1 MQFLKSTGGV
11 YFSHMK
17 KDSKY
22 GALSKNTLLFTI
34 NSFGSK
40 LITFLLVP
48 LYTNVLSTNDYG
60 TADLM
65 TSTAQLLI
73 PLLTLNIQ
81 DAVLRFSL
89 DKTKDPKNIISVGCT
104 INSIAMCLLGVVL
117 FLLSYFGI
125 LNFGKEYLIF
135 LFFSFAFG
143 GIQNSLQMYMKAV
156 DNVKVLVYSGLASTL
171 FSCVSNLLLLLVFK
185 IGILGYL
192 ISNLISH
199 FVAILIMFF
208 FGKIYRDVRFTT
220 DVNLIKEMLIYS
232 SPLAINSVAWWINTA
247 SDKYIITFF
256 CGAAINGIYSVAYK
270 IPTIL
275 STFQTIFY
283 NAWSVSAI
291 TEFDK
296 EDKDGFIGNTYSLYM
311 CVSTVGCSVIL
322 IFNKILAGMLYAKDF
337 YDAWQCVPFLLLGV
351 AFNGIALF
359 EGCLFTAA
367 KKTKDVS
374 RTTLV
379 GAIVNTIANFALIPF
394 FNSIGAAFA
403 TMIGYFTVWLV
414 RTISLQKIVRMKVNW
429 KKNVICI
436 ILLLIQSFFA
446 LYQNVITLCIQV
458 ICLVML
464 FILQY
469 DSLRKVIFKIVSRIK
484 H

>member
-1 MQFLKSTGGV
+1 
-11 YFSHMK
+11 MK
-17 KDSKY
+17 KNSKY
-22 GALSKNTLLFTI
+22 GDLSKNTLLFII

-89 DKTKDPKNIISVGCT
+89 DKTKDPKKIISVGCT
-104 INSIAMCLLGVVL
+104 INSISMCLLGITL

-125 LNFGKEYLIF
+125 LSFGKEYIIF

-143 GIQNSLQMYMKAV
+143 GIQNSLQMYMKAI

-185 IGILGYL
+185 VGILGYL
-192 ISNLISH
+192 ISNLIGH
-199 FVAILIMFF
+199 FVAIFIMFF

-220 DVNLIKEMLIYS
+220 DTKLIKEMFVYS
-232 SPLAINSVAWWINTA
+232 APLAINSVAWWINTA

-296 EDKDGFIGNTYSLYM
+296 DDKDGFIGNIYSLYI
-311 CVSTVGCSVIL
+311 CVSTIGCSLIL
-322 IFNKILAGMLYAKDF
+322 IFNKFLASMLYAKDF
-337 YDAWQCVPFLLLGV
+337 YDAWRSVPFLLLGV

-359 EGCLFTAA
+359 EGCLFTAV
-367 KKTKDVS
+367 KKTKEVS
-374 RTTLV
+374 RTTIV
-379 GAIVNTIANFALIPF
+379 GAIVNTIANFILIPLF
-394 FNSIGAAFA
+394 ASSGAAFA
-403 TMIGYFTVWLV
+403 TMIGYLTVWIV
-414 RTISLQKIVRMKVNW
+414 RTISLQKIVHMHVNW
-429 KKNVICI
+429 MKQVVCI
-436 ILLLIQSFFA
+436 VVL
-446 LYQNVITLCIQV
+446 VIQV
-458 ICLVML
+458 FLALKTNIITIVFQISCLMVL
-464 FILQY
+464 VLLQY
-469 DSLRKVIFKIVSRIK
+469 TSIKKVFRRLLTSVKR
-484 H
+484 

>member
-1 MQFLKSTGGV
+1 
-11 YFSHMK
+11 MK
-17 KDSKY
+17 KNSKY
-22 GALSKNTLLFTI
+22 GDLSKNTLLFTI

-89 DKTKDPKNIISVGCT
+89 DKTKDPKKIISVGCT
-104 INSIAMCLLGVVL
+104 INSISMCLLGITL
-117 FLLSYFGI
+117 FLLSYFRI
-125 LNFGKEYLIF
+125 LSFGKEYIIF

-171 FSCVSNLLLLLVFK
+171 FSCVSHILLLLVFK
-185 IGILGYL
+185 FGILGYL
-192 ISNLISH
+192 ISNLVGH
-199 FVAILIMFF
+199 FVAIFIMFF

-220 DVNLIKEMLIYS
+220 DTKLIKEMFVYS
-232 SPLAINSVAWWINTA
+232 APLAINSVAWWINTA

-296 EDKDGFIGNTYSLYM
+296 DDKDGFIGNIYSLYM
-311 CVSTVGCSVIL
+311 CVSTIGCSLIL
-322 IFNKILAGMLYAKDF
+322 IFNKFLASMLYAKDF
-337 YDAWQCVPFLLLGV
+337 YDAWRSVPFLLLGV

-359 EGCLFTAA
+359 EGCLFTAV
-367 KKTKDVS
+367 KKTKEVS
-374 RTTLV
+374 RTTIV
-379 GAIVNTIANFALIPF
+379 GAIVNTIANFILIPLF
-394 FNSIGAAFA
+394 ASSGAAFA
-403 TMIGYFTVWLV
+403 TMIGYLTVWIV
-414 RTISLQKIVRMKVNW
+414 RTISLQKIVHMRVNW
-429 KKNVICI
+429 MKQVVCI
-436 ILLLIQSFFA
+436 IVLVVQVSLA
-446 LYQNVITLCIQV
+446 LKTNIITIVFQ
-458 ICLVML
+458 ISCLMVL
-464 FILQY
+464 VILQY
-469 DSLRKVIFKIVSRIK
+469 TSIKKVFRRLLTSVKR
-484 H
+484 

>member
-1 MQFLKSTGGV
+1 
-11 YFSHMK
+11 MK
-17 KDSKY
+17 KNSKY

-89 DKTKDPKNIISVGCT
+89 DKTKDPKKVISVGCT
-104 INSIAMCLLGVVL
+104 INSIAMCFLGIVL

-125 LNFGKEYLIF
+125 LSFGKEYLIF

-192 ISNLISH
+192 ISNLVGH
-199 FVAILIMFF
+199 FIAIFIMFF
-208 FGKIYRDVRFTT
+208 FGKINQDIRFTT
-220 DVNLIKEMLIYS
+220 DTKLIKEMCIYS
-232 SPLAINSVAWWINTA
+232 TPLAINSVAWWINTA

-275 STFQTIFY
+275 STFQTVFY

-296 EDKDGFIGNTYSLYM
+296 DDKDGFIGNIYSLYM
-311 CVSTVGCSVIL
+311 CVSTVGCSILL
-322 IFNKILAGMLYAKDF
+322 IFNKVIASMLYAKDF
-337 YDAWQCVPFLLLGV
+337 YDAWRCVPFLLLGA

-359 EGCLFTAA
+359 EGCLFTAV

-374 RTTLV
+374 RTTIV

-394 FNSIGAAFA
+394 FSSIGAAFA
-403 TMIGYFTVWLV
+403 TMIGYFAVWLV
-414 RTISLQKIVRMKVNW
+414 RTISLQKIIRMKVKW
-429 KKNVICI
+429 VKQVICI
-436 ILLLIQSFFA
+436 AILAVQVFLALNSNIITPLIQI
-446 LYQNVITLCIQV
+446 V
-458 ICLVML
+458 CLIL
-464 FILQY
+464 IISLQY
-469 DSLRKVIFKIVSRIK
+469 ISIKKVIFRLWRRIK
-484 H
+484 KK

>member
-1 MQFLKSTGGV
+1 
-11 YFSHMK
+11 MK

-48 LYTNVLSTNDYG
+48 LYTNVLSTDDYG

-89 DKTKDPKNIISVGCT
+89 DKTKDPKKIISVGCT
-104 INSIAMCLLGVVL
+104 INSIAMCLLGAVL
-117 FLLSYFGI
+117 FLLSYFDI
-125 LNFGKEYLIF
+125 LSFGKEYIIF

-156 DNVKVLVYSGLASTL
+156 DNVKVLVYSGLSSTL

-192 ISNLISH
+192 ISNLVGH
-199 FVAILIMFF
+199 FVAIFIMFF
-208 FGKIYRDVRFTT
+208 FGKIYSDVRFTT
-220 DVNLIKEMLIYS
+220 DTKLIKEMFIYS
-232 SPLAINSVAWWINTA
+232 APLAINSVAWWINTA

-275 STFQTIFY
+275 STFRQY
-283 NAWSVSAI
+283 
-291 TEFDK
+291 
-296 EDKDGFIGNTYSLYM
+296 FIMHGLYRRLQN
-311 CVSTVGCSVIL
+311 L
-322 IFNKILAGMLYAKDF
+322 I
-337 YDAWQCVPFLLLGV
+337 
-351 AFNGIALF
+351 
-359 EGCLFTAA
+359 
-367 KKTKDVS
+367 
-374 RTTLV
+374 RTTK
-379 GAIVNTIANFALIPF
+379 
-394 FNSIGAAFA
+394 
-403 TMIGYFTVWLV
+403 M
-414 RTISLQKIVRMKVNW
+414 
-429 KKNVICI
+429 
-436 ILLLIQSFFA
+436 
-446 LYQNVITLCIQV
+446 
-458 ICLVML
+458 
-464 FILQY
+464 
-469 DSLRKVIFKIVSRIK
+469 DSLEISTPYICVFQPLVVL
-484 H
+484 

>member
-1 MQFLKSTGGV
+1 
-11 YFSHMK
+11 MK

-65 TSTAQLLI
+65 TSTSQLLI
-73 PLLTLNIQ
+73 PLLTLNVQ

-89 DKTKDPKNIISVGCT
+89 DKTKDPKKIISVGCT

-117 FLLSYFGI
+117 FLLSYSGI
-125 LNFGKEYLIF
+125 LSFGKEYLIF

-192 ISNLISH
+192 ISNLIGH
-199 FVAILIMFF
+199 FVSIAIMFF
-208 FGKIYRDVRFTT
+208 FGKIYRDVRFST
-220 DVNLIKEMLIYS
+220 DTKLIKEMFVYS
-232 SPLAINSVAWWINTA
+232 APLAINSVAWWINTA

-296 EDKDGFIGNTYSLYM
+296 DDKDGFIGNIYSLYL
-311 CVSTVGCSVIL
+311 CVSTIGCSVIL
-322 IFNKILAGMLYAKDF
+322 IFNKIIARILYAKDF
-337 YDAWQCVPFLLLGV
+337 YDAWMCVPFLLLGV

-359 EGCLFTAA
+359 EGCLFTAV
-367 KKTKDVS
+367 KKTKEVS
-374 RTTLV
+374 RTTIA

-394 FNSIGAAFA
+394 FSSVGAAFA
-403 TMIGYFTVWLV
+403 TMIGYFTVWIV
-414 RTISLQKIVRMKVNW
+414 RTVSLQKIVRMQVNW
-429 KKNVICI
+429 MKQMLCIVVLFAQVFLALKPNLITLSLQIFCLI
-436 ILLLIQSFFA
+436 ILVL
-446 LYQNVITLCIQV
+446 
-458 ICLVML
+458 
-464 FILQY
+464 LQY
-469 DSLRKVIFKIVSRIK
+469 KSIQKVIHRFWAKIKR
-484 H
+484 

>member
-1 MQFLKSTGGV
+1 
-11 YFSHMK
+11 MK
-17 KDSKY
+17 KNSKY
-22 GALSKNTLLFTI
+22 GDLSKNTLLFTI

-89 DKTKDPKNIISVGCT
+89 DKTKDPKKIISIGCT
-104 INSIAMCLLGVVL
+104 INSISMCLLGITL

-125 LNFGKEYLIF
+125 LSFGKEYIIF

-185 IGILGYL
+185 VGILGYL
-192 ISNLISH
+192 ISNLIGH
-199 FVAILIMFF
+199 FVAIFMMFF

-220 DVNLIKEMLIYS
+220 DTKLIKEMFVYS
-232 SPLAINSVAWWINTA
+232 APLAINSVAWWINTA

-296 EDKDGFIGNTYSLYM
+296 DDKDGFIGNIYSLYM
-311 CVSTVGCSVIL
+311 CVSTIGCSLIL
-322 IFNKILAGMLYAKDF
+322 IFNKFLASMLYAKDF
-337 YDAWQCVPFLLLGV
+337 YDAWRSVPFLLLGV

-359 EGCLFTAA
+359 EGCLFTAV
-367 KKTKDVS
+367 KKTKEVS
-374 RTTLV
+374 RTTIV
-379 GAIVNTIANFALIPF
+379 GAIVNTIANFILIPLF
-394 FNSIGAAFA
+394 ASSGAAFA
-403 TMIGYFTVWLV
+403 TMIGYLTVWIV
-414 RTISLQKIVRMKVNW
+414 RTISLQKIVHMRVNW
-429 KKNVICI
+429 MKQVVCI
-436 ILLLIQSFFA
+436 IVLVVQVFLA
-446 LYQNVITLCIQV
+446 LKTNIITIVFQ
-458 ICLVML
+458 ISCLMVL
-464 FILQY
+464 VILQY
-469 DSLRKVIFKIVSRIK
+469 TSIKKVFRRLLTSVKR
-484 H
+484 

>member
-1 MQFLKSTGGV
+1 
-11 YFSHMK
+11 MK

-48 LYTNVLSTNDYG
+48 LYTNVLSTDDYG

-89 DKTKDPKNIISVGCT
+89 DKTKDPKKIISVGCT
-104 INSIAMCLLGVVL
+104 INSIAMCLLGAVL
-117 FLLSYFGI
+117 FLLSYFDI
-125 LNFGKEYLIF
+125 LSFGKEYIIF

-156 DNVKVLVYSGLASTL
+156 DNVKVLVYSGVSSTL

-192 ISNLISH
+192 ISNLVGH
-199 FVAILIMFF
+199 FVAIFIMFF
-208 FGKIYRDVRFTT
+208 FGKIYSDVRFTT
-220 DVNLIKEMLIYS
+220 DTKLIKEMFIYS
-232 SPLAINSVAWWINTA
+232 APLAINSVAWWINTA

-296 EDKDGFIGNTYSLYM
+296 DDKDGFIGNIYSLYM

-322 IFNKILAGMLYAKDF
+322 IINKLLASILYAKDF
-337 YDAWQCVPFLLLGV
+337 YEAWRCVPFLLLGV

-359 EGCLFTAA
+359 EGCLFTAV

-374 RTTLV
+374 KTTLV

-394 FNSIGAAFA
+394 FSSIGAAFA

-414 RTISLQKIVRMKVNW
+414 RTFSLQKIIRMKVNW
-429 KKNVICI
+429 VKQAICI
-436 ILLLIQSFFA
+436 AILAVQVFLA
-446 LYQNVITLCIQV
+446 LTPNTITLLAQIV
-458 ICLVML
+458 CLVL
-464 FILQY
+464 LVSLQY
-469 DSLRKVIFKIVSRIK
+469 MSIKKVVRRLWAKIKR
-484 H
+484 

>member
-1 MQFLKSTGGV
+1 
-11 YFSHMK
+11 MK
-17 KDSKY
+17 KKSKY
-22 GALSKNTLLFTI
+22 GDLSKNTLLFTI

-48 LYTNVLSTNDYG
+48 LYTNILSTNDYG

-89 DKTKDPKNIISVGCT
+89 DKTKDPKKIISVGCT
-104 INSIAMCLLGVVL
+104 INSIAMCLLGIAL
-117 FLLSYFGI
+117 FLLSHFEI
-125 LNFGKEYLIF
+125 LSFGKEYIIF

-185 IGILGYL
+185 VGILGYL
-192 ISNLISH
+192 ISNLVGH
-199 FVAILIMFF
+199 FVAIFIMFF
-208 FGKIYRDVRFTT
+208 FGKIYRDVRFINDTK
-220 DVNLIKEMLIYS
+220 LIKEMFIYS
-232 SPLAINSVAWWINTA
+232 APLATNSVAWWINTA

-296 EDKDGFIGNTYSLYM
+296 DDKDGFIGNIYSLYM
-311 CVSTVGCSVIL
+311 CVSTVGCSAIL
-322 IFNKILAGMLYAKDF
+322 IFNKVLANMLYAKDF
-337 YDAWQCVPFLLLGV
+337 YDAWRCVPFLLLGV

-359 EGCLFTAA
+359 EGCLFTAV
-367 KKTKDVS
+367 KKTKEVS
-374 RTTLV
+374 RTTIV
-379 GAIVNTIANFALIPF
+379 GAIVNTVANFALIPF
-394 FNSIGAAFA
+394 FSSVGAAFA
-403 TMIGYFTVWLV
+403 TMIGYFTVWIV
-414 RTISLQKIVRMKVNW
+414 RTVSLQKIIRMHVNW
-429 KKNVICI
+429 FK
-436 ILLLIQSFFA
+436 
-446 LYQNVITLCIQV
+446 QV
-458 ICLVML
+458 ICVVILFVQVFLALNSNIITMSLQIICLMILV
-464 FILQY
+464 FLQHI
-469 DSLRKVIFKIVSRIK
+469 SIKKVVCKLLTKIKR
-484 H
+484 

>member
-1 MQFLKSTGGV
+1 
-11 YFSHMK
+11 MK

-89 DKTKDPKNIISVGCT
+89 DKTKDPKKIISVGCT

-192 ISNLISH
+192 ISNLVSH

-208 FGKIYRDVRFTT
+208 FGKIYRDVRFTI
-220 DVNLIKEMLIYS
+220 DAKLIKEMLIYS

-359 EGCLFTAA
+359 EGCLFTAV

-436 ILLLIQSFFA
+436 ILLVIQSFFA
-446 LYQNVITLCIQV
+446 LYQNAITLCIQ
-458 ICLVML
+458 IFCLVML

-469 DSLRKVIFKIVSRIK
+469 DSLRKVILKIVSRIK

>member
-1 MQFLKSTGGV
+1 
-11 YFSHMK
+11 MK
-17 KDSKY
+17 KNSKY
-22 GALSKNTLLFTI
+22 GDLSKNTLLFTI

-89 DKTKDPKNIISVGCT
+89 DKTKNPKKIISVGCT
-104 INSIAMCLLGVVL
+104 INSISMCLLGITL

-125 LNFGKEYLIF
+125 LSFGKEYIIF

-143 GIQNSLQMYMKAV
+143 GIQNSLQMYMKAI

-185 IGILGYL
+185 VGILGYL
-192 ISNLISH
+192 ISNLIGH
-199 FVAILIMFF
+199 FVAIFIMFF

-220 DVNLIKEMLIYS
+220 DTKLIKEMFVYS
-232 SPLAINSVAWWINTA
+232 APLAINSVAWWINTA

-296 EDKDGFIGNTYSLYM
+296 DDKDGFIGNIYSLYM
-311 CVSTVGCSVIL
+311 CVSTIGCSLIL
-322 IFNKILAGMLYAKDF
+322 IFNKFLASMLYAKDF
-337 YDAWQCVPFLLLGV
+337 YDAWRSVPFLLLGV

-359 EGCLFTAA
+359 EGCLFTAV
-367 KKTKDVS
+367 KKTKEVS
-374 RTTLV
+374 RTTIV
-379 GAIVNTIANFALIPF
+379 GAIVNTIANFILIPLF
-394 FNSIGAAFA
+394 ASSGAAFA
-403 TMIGYFTVWLV
+403 TMIGYLTVWIV
-414 RTISLQKIVRMKVNW
+414 RTISLQKIVHMRVNW
-429 KKNVICI
+429 MKQVVCI
-436 ILLLIQSFFA
+436 IVLVVQVFLA
-446 LYQNVITLCIQV
+446 LKTNIITIEFQ
-458 ICLVML
+458 ISCLMVL
-464 FILQY
+464 VILQY
-469 DSLRKVIFKIVSRIK
+469 TSIKKVFRRLLTSVKR
-484 H
+484 

>member
-1 MQFLKSTGGV
+1 
-11 YFSHMK
+11 MK
-17 KDSKY
+17 KNSKY
-22 GALSKNTLLFTI
+22 GDLSKNTLLFTI

-89 DKTKDPKNIISVGCT
+89 DKTKNPKKIISVGCT
-104 INSIAMCLLGVVL
+104 INSISMCLLGITL

-125 LNFGKEYLIF
+125 LSFGKEYIIF

-143 GIQNSLQMYMKAV
+143 GIQNSLQMYMKAI

-185 IGILGYL
+185 VGILGYL
-192 ISNLISH
+192 ISNLIGH
-199 FVAILIMFF
+199 FVAIFIMFF

-220 DVNLIKEMLIYS
+220 DTKLIKEMFVYS
-232 SPLAINSVAWWINTA
+232 APLAINSVAWWINTA

-296 EDKDGFIGNTYSLYM
+296 DDKDGFIGNIYSLYM
-311 CVSTVGCSVIL
+311 CVSTIGCSLIL
-322 IFNKILAGMLYAKDF
+322 IFNKFLASMLYAKDF
-337 YDAWQCVPFLLLGV
+337 YDAWRSVPFLLLGV

-359 EGCLFTAA
+359 EGCLFTAV
-367 KKTKDVS
+367 KKTKEIS
-374 RTTLV
+374 RTTIV
-379 GAIVNTIANFALIPF
+379 GAIVNTIANFILIPLF
-394 FNSIGAAFA
+394 ASSGAAFA
-403 TMIGYFTVWLV
+403 TMIGYLTVWIV
-414 RTISLQKIVRMKVNW
+414 RTISLQKIVHMRVNW
-429 KKNVICI
+429 MKQVVCI
-436 ILLLIQSFFA
+436 IVLVVQVFLA
-446 LYQNVITLCIQV
+446 LKTNIITIEFQ
-458 ICLVML
+458 ISCLMVL
-464 FILQY
+464 VILQY
-469 DSLRKVIFKIVSRIK
+469 TSIKKVFRRLLTSVKR
-484 H
+484 

>member
-1 MQFLKSTGGV
+1 
-11 YFSHMK
+11 MK

-40 LITFLLVP
+40 VITFLLVP

-89 DKTKDPKNIISVGCT
+89 DKTKNPKKIISVGCT
-104 INSIAMCLLGVVL
+104 INSIALCILGIVL

-125 LNFGKEYLIF
+125 LSFGKEYIIF

-143 GIQNSLQMYMKAV
+143 GIQNSMQMYIKAI
-156 DNVKVLVYSGLASTL
+156 DNVKVLVYSGLAST
-171 FSCVSNLLLLLVFK
+171 FCSCLSNLLLLLVFK

-192 ISNLISH
+192 ISNLVGH
-199 FVAILIMFF
+199 LVAIVIMFF
-208 FGKIYRDVRFTT
+208 SGKIYQDIRFTT
-220 DVNLIKEMLIYS
+220 DRKLIKEMIVYS
-232 SPLAINSVAWWINTA
+232 APLAINSVAWWINTA

-275 STFQTIFY
+275 STLQTIFY

-296 EDKDGFIGNTYSLYM
+296 DDKDSFIGNIYSLYM
-311 CVSTVGCSVIL
+311 CVSTIGCSAIL
-322 IFNKILAGMLYAKDF
+322 IFNKFLASLLYAKDF
-337 YDAWQCVPFLLLGV
+337 FEAWAYVPFLLLGV
-351 AFNGIALF
+351 VFNGIALF
-359 EGCLFTAA
+359 EGCLFTAV

-374 RTTLV
+374 QTTIV
-379 GAIVNTIANFALIPF
+379 GAIVNTIANFALIPLYGA
-394 FNSIGAAFA
+394 IGAAFA

-429 KKNVICI
+429 IKQGICI
-436 ILLLIQSFFA
+436 AVLIVQVFLA
-446 LYQNVITLCIQV
+446 LKQNIITLSLQGMC
-458 ICLVML
+458 CVML
-464 FILQY
+464 IILQFT
-469 DSLRKVIFKIVSRIK
+469 SIQKVTQKVIARIK
-484 H
+484 R

>member
-1 MQFLKSTGGV
+1 
-11 YFSHMK
+11 MK

-73 PLLTLNIQ
+73 PLLTLNVQ

-89 DKTKDPKNIISVGCT
+89 DKTKDPKKIISVGCT

-117 FLLSYFGI
+117 FLLSYLGI
-125 LNFGKEYLIF
+125 LSFGKEYLIF

-192 ISNLISH
+192 ISNLVGH
-199 FVAILIMFF
+199 FVSIAIMFF
-208 FGKIYRDVRFTT
+208 FGKIYRDVRFST
-220 DVNLIKEMLIYS
+220 DTKLIKEMFVYS
-232 SPLAINSVAWWINTA
+232 APLAINSVAWWINTA

-296 EDKDGFIGNTYSLYM
+296 DDKDGFIGNIYSLYL
-311 CVSTVGCSVIL
+311 CVSTIGCSVIL
-322 IFNKILAGMLYAKDF
+322 IFNKIIARILYAKDF
-337 YDAWQCVPFLLLGV
+337 YDAWMCVPFLLLGV

-359 EGCLFTAA
+359 EGCLFTAV
-367 KKTKDVS
+367 KKTKEVS
-374 RTTLV
+374 RTTIV

-394 FNSIGAAFA
+394 FSSVGAAFA
-403 TMIGYFTVWLV
+403 TMIGYFTVWIV
-414 RTISLQKIVRMKVNW
+414 RTVSLQKIVRMQVNW
-429 KKNVICI
+429 MKQMICI
-436 ILLLIQSFFA
+436 VVLFA
-446 LYQNVITLCIQV
+446 QVFLALKPNLITLSLQIF
-458 ICLVML
+458 CLIILVL
-464 FILQY
+464 LQY
-469 DSLRKVIFKIVSRIK
+469 TSIQKVIHRFWAKIKR
-484 H
+484 

>member
-1 MQFLKSTGGV
+1 
-11 YFSHMK
+11 MK

-73 PLLTLNIQ
+73 PLLTLNVQ

-89 DKTKDPKNIISVGCT
+89 DKTKDPKKIISVGCT

-117 FLLSYFGI
+117 FLLSYSGI
-125 LNFGKEYLIF
+125 LSFGKEYLIF

-192 ISNLISH
+192 ISNLVGH
-199 FVAILIMFF
+199 FVAIFIMFF

-220 DVNLIKEMLIYS
+220 DTKLIKEMFVYS
-232 SPLAINSVAWWINTA
+232 APLAINSVAWWINTA

-296 EDKDGFIGNTYSLYM
+296 DDKDGFIGNIYSLYM
-311 CVSTVGCSVIL
+311 CVSTIGCSVIL
-322 IFNKILAGMLYAKDF
+322 IFNKLLASILYAKDF
-337 YDAWQCVPFLLLGV
+337 YEAWRCVPFLLLGV

-359 EGCLFTAA
+359 EGCLFTAV

-374 RTTLV
+374 RTTLA

-394 FNSIGAAFA
+394 FSSIGAALA

-414 RTISLQKIVRMKVNW
+414 RTFSLQKIIRMKVNW
-429 KKNVICI
+429 VKQAACIVI
-436 ILLLIQSFFA
+436 LA
-446 LYQNVITLCIQV
+446 IQV
-458 ICLVML
+458 ILALNQNIITLLLQIGCL
-464 FILQY
+464 ILLVSFQY
-469 DSLRKVIFKIVSRIK
+469 MSIQKVVRKLWEKIKSK
-484 H
+484 

>member
-1 MQFLKSTGGV
+1 
-11 YFSHMK
+11 MK
-17 KDSKY
+17 KNSKY
-22 GALSKNTLLFTI
+22 GDLSKNTLLFTI

-89 DKTKDPKNIISVGCT
+89 DKTKDPKKIISVGCT
-104 INSIAMCLLGVVL
+104 INSISMCLLGITL

-125 LNFGKEYLIF
+125 LSFEKEYIIF

-171 FSCVSNLLLLLVFK
+171 FSCVSNLLFLLVFK
-185 IGILGYL
+185 FGILGYL
-192 ISNLISH
+192 ISNLVGH
-199 FVAILIMFF
+199 FVAIFIMFF
-208 FGKIYRDVRFTT
+208 LGKIYRDVRFTT
-220 DVNLIKEMLIYS
+220 DTKLIKEMFVYS
-232 SPLAINSVAWWINTA
+232 APLAINSVAWWINTA

-296 EDKDGFIGNTYSLYM
+296 DDKDGFIGNIYSLYM
-311 CVSTVGCSVIL
+311 CVSTIGCSLIL
-322 IFNKILAGMLYAKDF
+322 IFNKFLASMLYAKDF
-337 YDAWQCVPFLLLGV
+337 YDAWRSVPFLLLGV

-359 EGCLFTAA
+359 EGCLFTAV
-367 KKTKDVS
+367 KKTKEVS
-374 RTTLV
+374 RTTIV
-379 GAIVNTIANFALIPF
+379 GAIVNTIANFILIPLF
-394 FNSIGAAFA
+394 ASSGAAFA
-403 TMIGYFTVWLV
+403 TMIGYLTVWIV
-414 RTISLQKIVRMKVNW
+414 RTISLQKIVHMRVNW
-429 KKNVICI
+429 MKQVVCI
-436 ILLLIQSFFA
+436 IVLVVQVFLA
-446 LYQNVITLCIQV
+446 LKTNIITIVFQ
-458 ICLVML
+458 ISCLMVL
-464 FILQY
+464 VILQY
-469 DSLRKVIFKIVSRIK
+469 TSIKKVFRRLLTSVKR
-484 H
+484 

>member
-1 MQFLKSTGGV
+1 
-11 YFSHMK
+11 MK
-17 KDSKY
+17 KDGKY

-89 DKTKDPKNIISVGCT
+89 DKTKDPKKIISVGCT

-117 FLLSYFGI
+117 FLLSYSRI
-125 LNFGKEYLIF
+125 LSFEKEYLIF

-192 ISNLISH
+192 ISNLVGH
-199 FVAILIMFF
+199 FVAIFIMFL
-208 FGKIYRDVRFTT
+208 FGKIYQDVRFTT
-220 DVNLIKEMLIYS
+220 DTKLIKEMFIYS
-232 SPLAINSVAWWINTA
+232 APLAINSVAWWINTA

-270 IPTIL
+270 VPTIL

-296 EDKDGFIGNTYSLYM
+296 DDKDGFIGNIYSLYV
-311 CVSTVGCSVIL
+311 CVSTIGCSVIL
-322 IFNKILAGMLYAKDF
+322 IFNKFLASILYAKDF
-337 YDAWQCVPFLLLGV
+337 YEAWRCVPFLLLGV

-359 EGCLFTAA
+359 EGCLFTAV

-394 FNSIGAAFA
+394 FSSIGAAFA

-414 RTISLQKIVRMKVNW
+414 RTISLQQIIRMKVNW
-429 KKNVICI
+429 VKQAICITILAVQVFLALIPNSITFSVQIVCI
-436 ILLLIQSFFA
+436 ILLVS
-446 LYQNVITLCIQV
+446 
-458 ICLVML
+458 
-464 FILQY
+464 LQY
-469 DSLRKVIFKIVSRIK
+469 MSLQKVVRRLLAKIRKNK
-484 H
+484 

>member
-1 MQFLKSTGGV
+1 
-11 YFSHMK
+11 MK
-17 KDSKY
+17 ENSKY
-22 GALSKNTLLFTI
+22 GDLSKNTLLFTI

-89 DKTKDPKNIISVGCT
+89 DNTKDPKKIISVGCT
-104 INSIAMCLLGVVL
+104 INSISMCLLGITL

-125 LNFGKEYLIF
+125 LSFGKEYIIF

-185 IGILGYL
+185 VGILGYL
-192 ISNLISH
+192 ISNLIGH
-199 FVAILIMFF
+199 FVAIFIMFF
-208 FGKIYRDVRFTT
+208 FGKIYRYVRFTT
-220 DVNLIKEMLIYS
+220 DTKLIKEMFVYS
-232 SPLAINSVAWWINTA
+232 APLAINSVAWWINTA

-296 EDKDGFIGNTYSLYM
+296 DDKDGFIGNIYSLYM
-311 CVSTVGCSVIL
+311 CVSTIGCSLIL
-322 IFNKILAGMLYAKDF
+322 IFNKFLASMLYAKDF
-337 YDAWQCVPFLLLGV
+337 YDAWRSVPFLLLGV

-359 EGCLFTAA
+359 EGCLFTAV
-367 KKTKDVS
+367 KKTKEVS
-374 RTTLV
+374 RTTIV
-379 GAIVNTIANFALIPF
+379 GAIVNTIANFILIPLF
-394 FNSIGAAFA
+394 ASSGAAFA
-403 TMIGYFTVWLV
+403 TMIGYLTVWIV
-414 RTISLQKIVRMKVNW
+414 RTISLQKIIHMRVNW
-429 KKNVICI
+429 MKQVVCI
-436 ILLLIQSFFA
+436 IVLVVQVFFA
-446 LYQNVITLCIQV
+446 LKTNIITIVFQ
-458 ICLVML
+458 ISCLMVL
-464 FILQY
+464 VILQY
-469 DSLRKVIFKIVSRIK
+469 TSIKKVFRRLLTSVKR
-484 H
+484 

>member
-1 MQFLKSTGGV
+1 
-11 YFSHMK
+11 
-17 KDSKY
+17 
-22 GALSKNTLLFTI
+22 
-34 NSFGSK
+34 
-40 LITFLLVP
+40 
-48 LYTNVLSTNDYG
+48 DYG

-89 DKTKDPKNIISVGCT
+89 DKTKDPKKIISIGCT
-104 INSIAMCLLGVVL
+104 INSISMCLLGITL

-125 LNFGKEYLIF
+125 LSFGKEYIIF

-185 IGILGYL
+185 VGILGYL
-192 ISNLISH
+192 ISNLIGH
-199 FVAILIMFF
+199 FVAIFMMFF

-220 DVNLIKEMLIYS
+220 DTKLIKEMFVYS
-232 SPLAINSVAWWINTA
+232 APLAINSVAWWINTA

-296 EDKDGFIGNTYSLYM
+296 DDKDGFIGNIYSLYM
-311 CVSTVGCSVIL
+311 CVSTIGCSLIL
-322 IFNKILAGMLYAKDF
+322 IFNKFLASMLYAKDF
-337 YDAWQCVPFLLLGV
+337 YDAWRSVPFLLLGV

-359 EGCLFTAA
+359 EGCLFTAV
-367 KKTKDVS
+367 KKTKEVS
-374 RTTLV
+374 RTTIV
-379 GAIVNTIANFALIPF
+379 GAIVNTIANFILIPLF
-394 FNSIGAAFA
+394 ASSGAAFA
-403 TMIGYFTVWLV
+403 TMIGYLTVWIV
-414 RTISLQKIVRMKVNW
+414 RTISLQKIVHMRVNW
-429 KKNVICI
+429 MKQVVCI
-436 ILLLIQSFFA
+436 IVLVVQVFLA
-446 LYQNVITLCIQV
+446 LKTNIITIVFQ
-458 ICLVML
+458 ISCLMVL
-464 FILQY
+464 VILQY
-469 DSLRKVIFKIVSRIK
+469 TSIKKVFRRLLTSVKR
-484 H
+484 

>member
-1 MQFLKSTGGV
+1 
-11 YFSHMK
+11 MK
-17 KDSKY
+17 KNSKY
-22 GALSKNTLLFTI
+22 GDLSKNTLLFTI

-48 LYTNVLSTNDYG
+48 LYTNVLSTKDYG

-89 DKTKDPKNIISVGCT
+89 DKTKDPKKIISVGCT
-104 INSIAMCLLGVVL
+104 INSISMCLLCITL

-125 LNFGKEYLIF
+125 LSFGKEYIIF

-185 IGILGYL
+185 FGILGYL
-192 ISNLISH
+192 ISNLVGH
-199 FVAILIMFF
+199 FVAIFIMFF

-220 DVNLIKEMLIYS
+220 DTKLIKEMFVYS
-232 SPLAINSVAWWINTA
+232 APLAINSVAWWINTA

-296 EDKDGFIGNTYSLYM
+296 DDKDGFIGNIYSLYM
-311 CVSTVGCSVIL
+311 CVSTIGCSLIL
-322 IFNKILAGMLYAKDF
+322 IFNKFLASMLYAKDF
-337 YDAWQCVPFLLLGV
+337 YDAWRSVPFLLLGV

-359 EGCLFTAA
+359 EGCLFTAV
-367 KKTKDVS
+367 KKTKEVS
-374 RTTLV
+374 RTTIV
-379 GAIVNTIANFALIPF
+379 GAIVNTIANFILIPLF
-394 FNSIGAAFA
+394 ASSGAAFA
-403 TMIGYFTVWLV
+403 TMTGYLTVWIV
-414 RTISLQKIVRMKVNW
+414 RTISLQKIVHMRVNW
-429 KKNVICI
+429 MKQAVCI
-436 ILLLIQSFFA
+436 IVLVVQVFLA
-446 LYQNVITLCIQV
+446 LKTNIITIVFQ
-458 ICLVML
+458 ISCLMVL
-464 FILQY
+464 VILQY
-469 DSLRKVIFKIVSRIK
+469 TSIKKVFRRLLTSVKR
-484 H
+484 

>member
-1 MQFLKSTGGV
+1 
-11 YFSHMK
+11 MK
-17 KDSKY
+17 KNSKY
-22 GALSKNTLLFTI
+22 GDLSKNTLLFTI

-89 DKTKDPKNIISVGCT
+89 DKTKDPKKIISVGCT
-104 INSIAMCLLGVVL
+104 INSISMCLLGITL

-125 LNFGKEYLIF
+125 LSFGKEYIIF

-171 FSCVSNLLLLLVFK
+171 FSCVSNLLFLLVFK
-185 IGILGYL
+185 FGILGYL
-192 ISNLISH
+192 ISNLVGH
-199 FVAILIMFF
+199 FVAIFIMFF
-208 FGKIYRDVRFTT
+208 LGKIYRDVRFTT
-220 DVNLIKEMLIYS
+220 DTKLIKEMFVYS
-232 SPLAINSVAWWINTA
+232 APLAINSVAWWINTA

-296 EDKDGFIGNTYSLYM
+296 DDKDGFIGNIYSLYM
-311 CVSTVGCSVIL
+311 CVSTIGCSLIL
-322 IFNKILAGMLYAKDF
+322 IFNKFLASMLYAKDF
-337 YDAWQCVPFLLLGV
+337 YDAWRSVPFLLLGV

-359 EGCLFTAA
+359 EGCLFTAV
-367 KKTKDVS
+367 KKTKEVS
-374 RTTLV
+374 RTTIV
-379 GAIVNTIANFALIPF
+379 GAIVNTIANFILIPLF
-394 FNSIGAAFA
+394 ASSGAAFA
-403 TMIGYFTVWLV
+403 TMIGYLTVWIV
-414 RTISLQKIVRMKVNW
+414 RTISLQKIVHMRVNW
-429 KKNVICI
+429 MKQVVCI
-436 ILLLIQSFFA
+436 IVLVVQVFLA
-446 LYQNVITLCIQV
+446 LKTNIITIEFQ
-458 ICLVML
+458 ISCLMVL
-464 FILQY
+464 VILQY
-469 DSLRKVIFKIVSRIK
+469 TSIKKVFRRLLTSVKR
-484 H
+484 

>member
-1 MQFLKSTGGV
+1 
-11 YFSHMK
+11 MK

-48 LYTNVLSTNDYG
+48 LYTNILSTNDYG

-73 PLLTLNIQ
+73 PLLTFNIQ

-89 DKTKDPKNIISVGCT
+89 DKTKDPKKIISVGCM

-125 LNFGKEYLIF
+125 IAFGKEYLFF
-135 LFFSFAFG
+135 LLFSFAFG

-171 FSCVSNLLLLLVFK
+171 FSCVSNLLLLLVFR

-192 ISNLISH
+192 ISNLIGH
-199 FVAILIMFF
+199 FVAIFIMFF

-220 DVNLIKEMLIYS
+220 DTKLIKEMFIYS
-232 SPLAINSVAWWINTA
+232 APLAINSVAWWINTA

-296 EDKDGFIGNTYSLYM
+296 DDKDGFIGNIYSLYM

-322 IFNKILAGMLYAKDF
+322 IFNKLLAGMLYANDF
-337 YDAWQCVPFLLLGV
+337 YEAWRCVPFLLLGV

-359 EGCLFTAA
+359 EGCLFTAV

-379 GAIVNTIANFALIPF
+379 GALVNTIANFALIPF
-394 FNSIGAAFA
+394 FSSIGAAFA

-414 RTISLQKIVRMKVNW
+414 RTITLQKIVRMKVNW
-429 KKNVICI
+429 GKQAVCIVILAFQIFLALKPNI
-436 ILLLIQSFFA
+436 ISLSLQLS
-446 LYQNVITLCIQV
+446 
-458 ICLVML
+458 CLVVL
-464 FILQY
+464 IVLQY
-469 DSLRKVIFKIVSRIK
+469 PSIGKVLLKISAKIRR
-484 H
+484 

>member
-1 MQFLKSTGGV
+1 
-11 YFSHMK
+11 MK
-17 KDSKY
+17 KNSKY
-22 GALSKNTLLFTI
+22 GDLSKNTLLFTI

-89 DKTKDPKNIISVGCT
+89 DKTKNPKKIISVCCT
-104 INSIAMCLLGVVL
+104 INSISMCLLGITL

-125 LNFGKEYLIF
+125 LSFGKEYIIF

-143 GIQNSLQMYMKAV
+143 GIQNSLQMYMKAI

-185 IGILGYL
+185 VGILGYL
-192 ISNLISH
+192 ISNLIGH
-199 FVAILIMFF
+199 FVAIFIMFF

-220 DVNLIKEMLIYS
+220 DTKLIKEMFVYS
-232 SPLAINSVAWWINTA
+232 APLAINSVAWWINTA

-296 EDKDGFIGNTYSLYM
+296 DDKDGFIGNIYSLYM
-311 CVSTVGCSVIL
+311 CVSTIGCSLIL
-322 IFNKILAGMLYAKDF
+322 IFNKFLASMLYAKDF
-337 YDAWQCVPFLLLGV
+337 YDAWRSVPFLLLGV

-359 EGCLFTAA
+359 EGCLFTAV
-367 KKTKDVS
+367 KKTKEVS
-374 RTTLV
+374 RTTIV
-379 GAIVNTIANFALIPF
+379 GAIVNTIANFILIPLF
-394 FNSIGAAFA
+394 ASSGAAFA
-403 TMIGYFTVWLV
+403 TMIGYLTVWIV
-414 RTISLQKIVRMKVNW
+414 RTISLQKIVHMRVNW
-429 KKNVICI
+429 MKQVVCI
-436 ILLLIQSFFA
+436 IVLVVQVFLA
-446 LYQNVITLCIQV
+446 LKTNIITIEFQ
-458 ICLVML
+458 ISCLMVL
-464 FILQY
+464 VILQY
-469 DSLRKVIFKIVSRIK
+469 TSIKKVFRRLLTSVKR
-484 H
+484 